1 MQGNLNEID
10 IRSILQLIELGQ
22 RTGELFVEAYTQ
34 PAISVNGNARSQG
47 IVRSNFQSQKQQSW
61 FVFFLNG
68 RIVYVTDSDNSLS
81 RLRDYLR
88 RYRLETSLD
97 RIAVPSVAS
106 QNAPEYSYLW
116 ALLEHH
122 IITPDQG
129 RSIIQ
134 SIVHETL
141 FDLLGLHQGTFI
153 FEHGSALSP
162 QLTTL
167 EIGSS
172 IKKIMQQV
180 QGWKQLHPHI
190 QSPDQCLVIAD
201 YIRLRQVLPTATF
214 NHLKLWIDGKTSLR
228 QLSRYLNQDIL
239 SVGRAMY
246 PFVKQGWIQMLKPIV
261 VKTSDQ
267 TSDLPHLKTIPRIVC
282 IDDAIAICEAIES
295 ILKLQ
300 GYDAVGCTNPLLAFN
315 LVFQIKPD
323 LILCDIAMPE
333 LDGYELCAM
342 LRHSSRFRHTPIVML
357 TGKDQFIDRVKAKMV
372 GATDYLTKPF
382 AEPELLTLVEKH
394 LHPSSNNFPRQ
405 EFVITS

>member
-1 MQGNLNEID
+1 MQGSLNEID

-34 PAISVNGNARSQG
+34 PAVSDNGNARSQG
-47 IVRSNFQSQKQQSW
+47 VVRSNFQSHKQQSW

-68 RIVYVTDSDNSLS
+68 QIVYVTDSDNSLS

-122 IITPDQG
+122 IITPAQG

-153 FEHGSALSP
+153 FEHGSTLSP

-167 EIGSS
+167 EIGSLL
-172 IKKIMQQV
+172 KKIMQQV

-190 QSPDQCLVIAD
+190 QSPNQCLAIAD
-201 YIRLRQVLPTATF
+201 YIHLRQVLPTATF
-214 NHLKLWIDGKTSLR
+214 NHLKLWLDGKTSLR

-246 PFVKQGWIQMLKPIV
+246 PFVKQGWIQMLNPIV
-261 VKTSDQ
+261 VKTSNQ
-267 TSDLPHLKTIPRIVC
+267 TSDLPRLKTIPRIVC
-282 IDDAIAICEAIES
+282 IDDAIAICEAIET

-300 GYDAVGCTNPLLAFN
+300 GYDAVGCTNPLQAFN
-315 LVFQIKPD
+315 LVFQLKPD

-382 AEPELLTLVEKH
+382 ADPELLTLVEKH
-394 LHPSSNNFPRQ
+394 LHLSSNNFTRQ
-405 EFVITS
+405 EFAITS